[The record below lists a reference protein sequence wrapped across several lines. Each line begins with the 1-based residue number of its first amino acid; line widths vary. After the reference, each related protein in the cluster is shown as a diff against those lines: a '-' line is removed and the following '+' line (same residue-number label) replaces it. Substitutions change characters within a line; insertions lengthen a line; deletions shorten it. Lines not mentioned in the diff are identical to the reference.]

1 MLKVALTLGAE
12 AVHELFDGVQAQRT
26 VVLKVDVHPRVT
38 VANLVR
44 LAQRPAHHQRDR
56 GAVRLE
62 TGTLRT
68 CSCSATRFQP
78 DKKATTNEMAKTH
91 GPVQVEVLDQ
101 LLHRAGRDQNAAG
114 QVGALQLLQKSQ
126 VQDAL
131 VAQVDAGAESELA
144 QLRAAP
150 ADGLQRRVVE
160 RGQAAQVQLQK
171 KVFGLKFWD
180 D

>member
-1 MLKVALTLGAE
+1 
-12 AVHELFDGVQAQRT
+12 
-26 VVLKVDVHPRVT
+26 
-38 VANLVR
+38 
-44 LAQRPAHHQRDR
+44 
-56 GAVRLE
+56 
-62 TGTLRT
+62 
-68 CSCSATRFQP
+68 
-78 DKKATTNEMAKTH
+78 MAKTH